1 MSSYLVQLA
10 IGLLLFLL
18 AVVLIY
24 ATSTLSLEEE
34 RAADRHFPVGGI
46 AGLADSNRKIIAAI
60 LVGGGIAGAFEYVAH
75 RMILRL
81 PMGHGLHALVDGLT
95 IAVTTGAMI
104 GIFLVAVRAH
114 RREVNERLAKIA
126 TLSGRVKNALQVIAH
141 AEYLGRNEYTA
152 EVMASVEEINAL
164 VNELSPPTPA
174 MVGARV
180 RQILNEQSR
189 ISLTRHDSEER
200 LLKKRVEPEDE
211 DERHSA

>member
-24 ATSTLSLEEE
+24 ATSILSVGEE
-34 RAADRHFPVGGI
+34 RASDRHFPVGGI
-46 AGLADSNRKIIAAI
+46 AGLADSYPKIIGSI
-60 LVGGGIAGAFEYVAH
+60 LVGGGIAGVFEYLAH
-75 RMILRL
+75 RMILQFPLR
-81 PMGHGLHALVDGLT
+81 HGLHALVDGVT

-141 AEYLGRNEYTA
+141 AEYLGHSEYAA
-152 EVMASVEEINAL
+152 EVMASVDQINGI
-164 VNELSPPTPA
+164 VNELSPPAPPLVA
-174 MVGARV
+174 ARV

-200 LLKKRVEPEDE
+200 LLKER
-211 DERHSA
+211 DEREDRKNSA